1 MAEMDGISI
10 VHFSSEDELL
20 VETDGERRG
29 LRLPRRS
36 TAAVIIGALALVAC
50 GVFAVVGS
58 RSQNLHRDN
67 QVFSLRMLLESPAVH
82 EVATHNIV
90 KVQRRMTGSSLPKS
104 DMHKIVKEQFAKIG
118 AKIQQGSPKAL
129 DSTTISKTHHD
140 AVVHMMR
147 YLSDAQVQSIGLE
160 TAHAIRDAG
169 SEDPEILKQHI
180 VHKLAPQQRELK
192 ALHSAV
198 FPPEVRDIFSKH
210 NDRNDAF
217 KELFEPKRLRLLKSF
232 DDRWDQVLSTQAEKD
247 DDKVEHA
254 RQLRFLDQTTTR
266 APLAVALDVM
276 GIVGAVAQEVSVL
289 LRMIKPLTKILP
301 GSSDI
306 NLSPTAT
313 SAIGLVD
320 ALFNTI
326 SCELDAVQDDDNP
339 IELASCPLMS
349 GSAAFDMLRGVFAHT
364 GLLGDNNA
372 ANGVQGEHGGPTN
385 AALAAAAAGDPVKC
399 VFYGN
404 CGDTTTTTTAFR

>member
-1 MAEMDGISI
+1 MDGI

-36 TAAVIIGALALVAC
+36 TAAVVIGALALVAC
-50 GVFAVVGS
+50 GVVAVVGS

-67 QVFSLRMLLESPAVH
+67 QVLSLRMLLESPAVH

-90 KVQRRMTGSSLPKS
+90 KVQRRMMGSSLPKS

-118 AKIQQGSPKAL
+118 AKIQQGSPEAL

-140 AVVHMMR
+140 AVVHMLR
-147 YLSDAQVQSIGLE
+147 YLSDAQMQSIGLE

-180 VHKLAPQQRELK
+180 VHKLAPQTGELR

-198 FPPEVRDIFSKH
+198 FPPEVREMMRHGDH
-210 NDRNDAF
+210 NDAF

-232 DDRWDQVLSTQAEKD
+232 DDRWDQLLSTHAEKD
-247 DDKVEHA
+247 DENVEHA
-254 RQLRFLDQTTTR
+254 RQLRFLDQTTTK
-266 APLAVALDVM
+266 APLAVALDVI

-349 GSAAFDMLRGVFAHT
+349 GSAAFDMLRAVFAHS

-404 CGDTTTTTTAFR
+404 CGDTTTTTTAFP